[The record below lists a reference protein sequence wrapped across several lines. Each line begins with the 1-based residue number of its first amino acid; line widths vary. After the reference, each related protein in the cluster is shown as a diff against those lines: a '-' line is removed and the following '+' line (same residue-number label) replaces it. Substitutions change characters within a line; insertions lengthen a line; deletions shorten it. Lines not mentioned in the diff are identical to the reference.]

1 MDDDSE
7 EGFQVERVLRKHGN
21 FYSMFPHLHTQI
33 LFALYK
39 IWVIRYF
46 MEQFGCYMQGR
57 VLYIDAPDMRT
68 QIPLLPQ
75 NGDVFKK
82 FLTAVTEIG
91 NPSLSIHKYLEV
103 WCFLVLLSHY
113 CHHCSIPLFMISCCD
128 GPFIYLFNQ
137 VQVHSEPQGLWK
149 TATKIADLFSTFS
162 FLTFFFTIHNL
173 FLASLRLTCA
183 GHLGSDYFLCPY
195 STTITVAIKP

>member
-1 MDDDSE
+1 
-7 EGFQVERVLRKHGN
+7 
-21 FYSMFPHLHTQI
+21 
-33 LFALYK
+33 
-39 IWVIRYF
+39 

-103 WCFLVLLSHY
+103 
-113 CHHCSIPLFMISCCD
+113 
-128 GPFIYLFNQ
+128 
-137 VQVHSEPQGLWK
+137 
-149 TATKIADLFSTFS
+149 
-162 FLTFFFTIHNL
+162 
-173 FLASLRLTCA
+173 
-183 GHLGSDYFLCPY
+183 
-195 STTITVAIKP
+195 